1 MRHVSFFGVCLAQ
14 NYVTKFQVR
23 KPWEDALAVPVEEA
37 YVKAWGALFTQELE
51 HAAENLNL

>member
-1 MRHVSFFGVCLAQ
+1 VSFFGVCLAQ